1 MMRRACAAL
10 AALLIVSPAA
20 LAQSA
25 ASSVASP
32 SVVSHFAA
40 VPAPTLAARAWLALD
55 VQSGQMLT
63 ASDPDTQVQPAS
75 LTKIM
80 TAYLVFNALKENR
93 ITLEQQV
100 PVSETAWRTGGSR
113 MFIEPR
119 KAVTVHELLQ
129 GMIVQSGND
138 ASVAL
143 AELVAGSEAVFATL
157 MNQEAAKLGMTA
169 SRFMN
174 ATGLPHPQH
183 VTTVRDLATLATRL
197 IADHPDYYAYYHQR
211 EFRYNNITQPNRNR
225 LLWMDAS
232 VDGMKTGHTDAAG
245 YCLVASS
252 LRGGRRVLTVL
263 VGAASEAARAEES
276 LKLLNWSFQ
285 NFESVSFAEGSS
297 AVDARVWEGAEN
309 TAKLGPAAATWVT
322 VPRGRAAQLQLRA
335 SYAEPLLAPLAA
347 NQTVGT
353 LSFTLD
359 GRELR
364 TVALTVQAP
373 VARAGFFGRMVDV
386 VRRWF
391 L

>member
-1 MMRRACAAL
+1 MVFARMRRAAL
-10 AALLIVSPAA
+10 ICCLLMSSAA
-20 LAQSA
+20 LAQPA
-25 ASSVASP
+25 AVASLAE
-32 SVVSHFAA
+32 FAA
-40 VPAPTLAARAWLALD
+40 VPAPQLAARAWVALD
-55 VQSGQMLT
+55 AQSGQIL
-63 ASDPDTQVQPAS
+63 ASTDPDTQVQPAS

-93 ITLEQQV
+93 LTLEQQV
-100 PVSETAWRTGGSR
+100 PVSEAAWRTGGSR

-157 MNQEAAKLGMTA
+157 MNQEAQKLGMTA

-174 ATGLPHPQH
+174 ATGLPHAQH
-183 VTTVRDLATLATRL
+183 VTTVRDLATLAAHL
-197 IADHPDYYAYYHQR
+197 IADHPDYYHYYSQR

-225 LLWMDAS
+225 LLWADET

-252 LRGGRRVLTVL
+252 LRGQRRVLTVL

-285 NFESVSFAEGSS
+285 NFESVQFAHGV
-297 AVDARVWEGAEN
+297 VDARVWEGAAN
-309 TAKLGPAAATWVT
+309 TAKLGPSTQTWVT
-322 VPRGRAAQLQLRA
+322 VPRGRAAHLQLRA
-335 SYAEPLLAPLAA
+335 RYSEPLLAPLTQG
-347 NQTVGT
+347 QTVGT
-353 LSFTLD
+353 LAFTLD
-359 GRELR
+359 EQLLHS
-364 TVALTVQAP
+364 VPLTVVEAVP
-373 VARAGFFGRMVDV
+373 RAGFLGRLYDTVL
-386 VRRWF
+386 RWF
-391 L
+391 N